1 MVRIVDLPTNLNFIN
16 IILEFTWNGNNNYSL
31 QFPYIAKVKTTT
43 KVKSYEY
50 GQRGHQGNTSSGGNR
65 EVHRSDKKKVTY
77 AGYISADALNAIDE
91 DTTAVLDKN
100 GVDYPKALVNNFIEM
115 KKEERYYMI
124 VNGDYWMIMA
134 VDDDSMT
141 FTDLDNDITKVTVDE
156 TFLTVLQ
163 NHRQI
168 SKIIVD

>member
-1 MVRIVDLPTNLNFIN
+1 
-16 IILEFTWNGNNNYSL
+16 
-31 QFPYIAKVKTTT
+31 
-43 KVKSYEY
+43 
-50 GQRGHQGNTSSGGNR
+50 
-65 EVHRSDKKKVTY
+65 
-77 AGYISADALNAIDE
+77 
-91 DTTAVLDKN
+91 
-100 GVDYPKALVNNFIEM
+100 M